1 MIGNMKLIHAVDKN
15 NHKNMFYYC
24 FILEDNKLSLCLS
37 QNKKSNEYLIVNM
50 DIQKTKTPYGYIID
64 GRRSTAF
71 WDLRFYLFKHDY
83 LLISEKSKVMNDM
96 HREIIR
102 LERLV
107 KESEE

>member
-15 NHKNMFYYC
+15 NHKKAFYYY
-24 FILEDNKLSLCLS
+24 FKLEDNKLSLCLS
-37 QNKKSNEYLIVNM
+37 QNKKGNELLAEKMNIK
-50 DIQKTKTPYGYIID
+50 KTKTPYGYIID
-64 GRRSTAF
+64 ERHSTAF
-71 WDLRFYLFKHDY
+71 WDLRFYLFKQDY

-96 HREIIR
+96 KYEIVR